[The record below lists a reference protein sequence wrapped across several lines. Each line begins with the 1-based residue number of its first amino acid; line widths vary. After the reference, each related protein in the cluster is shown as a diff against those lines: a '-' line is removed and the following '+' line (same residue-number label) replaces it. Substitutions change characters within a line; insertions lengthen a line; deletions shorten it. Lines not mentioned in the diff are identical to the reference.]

1 MVGSGSGGSA
11 GHGGGA
17 GCGDQ
22 DGSGYRDWMRLAIDD
37 ARLAPATG
45 DVPVAAIVVAAD
57 GTVIGSG
64 RNERELHQDP
74 TAHAEVVAIRR
85 AAASVGDWHLTGAT
99 LYVTLEPCVM
109 CAGAIVNA
117 RVARLVYGAPDP
129 KAGAAYSL
137 YNVPGDPRLNRLAL
151 GDGLMGDPHTRHPG
165 QPVRQVVRNTGQP
178 VDQPQDGPT

>member
-11 GHGGGA
+11 AHGGGA

-22 DGSGYRDWMRLAIDD
+22 GGSGYRDWMRLAIDD
-37 ARLAPATG
+37 ARLATATG

-57 GTVIGSG
+57 CTVIGSG

-85 AAASVGDWHLTGAT
+85 AAASVGDWHLTGAK

-109 CAGAIVNA
+109 
-117 RVARLVYGAPDP
+117 
-129 KAGAAYSL
+129 
-137 YNVPGDPRLNRLAL
+137 
-151 GDGLMGDPHTRHPG
+151 
-165 QPVRQVVRNTGQP
+165 
-178 VDQPQDGPT
+178 